1 MHELSVAMNQ
11 VSLMRRV
18 AQTPIGDPDD
28 PDWDDDDS
36 EDDEE
41 EEEEDEEPIQVTSRR
56 RGSGASS
63 ANEGVVFCGASS
75 AIGRPA

>member
-1 MHELSVAMNQ
+1 MNLRSQARFHFAMNPLFA
-11 VSLMRRV
+11 VNRI

-41 EEEEDEEPIQVTSRR
+41 EEEEDEEPLQV
-56 RGSGASS
+56 ASPCRVC
-63 ANEGVVFCGASS
+63 A
-75 AIGRPA
+75 P

>member
-1 MHELSVAMNQ
+1 MNQ
-11 VSLMRRV
+11 GLLTRRI

-41 EEEEDEEPIQVTSRR
+41 EEEDEEPIQV
-56 RGSGASS
+56 AS
-63 ANEGVVFCGASS
+63 
-75 AIGRPA
+75 

>member
-1 MHELSVAMNQ
+1 MSQ
-11 VSLMRRV
+11 VLLTRRV

-28 PDWDDDDS
+28 PDWDDDS

-41 EEEEDEEPIQVTSRR
+41 EEEEDEEPIQVASRR
-56 RGSGASS
+56 RASAASS
-63 ANEGVVFCGASS
+63 ATECVLFCGASS